1 MRSTGSRQHQAY
13 NTGTRMLGCCND
25 TSCCAIFMP
34 SIKLQSDLHPPNPP
48 STVTTAMNGKQA
60 IDALLSPTQ
69 DVDLILTDIMM
80 PEVDGMELMKV
91 VQASDKPFRSIPIII
106 MSTVD
111 SDEFKTKCGDAGA
124 SDYLVKPLRKEQ
136 MKELGRHASFNS
148 ASSGAATG
156 GAASVAPV
164 AKDAGSGQNQKSGGS
179 NNSADT
185 AQGVRGVSPEE
196 PSSAPEKEPEVE
208 ELGRGKRSSH
218 IADRKVQQRRED
230 ELREEREKV
239 KAKELKAKRA
249 RDKEAKAKAAA
260 ATNLELIGG
269 FAKPVAPP
277 GGEGKQGTTGDARR
291 DGPAGPGSGSGCGS
305 GSSGSGAGEEQG
317 PVEGLSVQLVKA
329 YGGATTMLELTLP
342 KPSGEQAPKVG
353 LRRSASRSAFQ
364 SFLNLENA
372 AAAQVI
378 SLKVDP
384 EVAAR
389 AEGALAS
396 LAGIAAVAEEGT
408 GAGDTKTEAS
418 QQPQRVATAQVVP
431 SAPSQPPPH
440 LAAFFG
446 MPGMNPGAMN
456 PVMMGMM
463 HGQGGIPGQIPGQAP
478 GTDGMQPPQMG
489 ASGMFPPCPPGV
501 DPMLYAQHMGTAASA
516 ASAAAATA
524 GPAGSAA
531 AASEFVSKF
540 YSVLQS
546 AVEHQQSAFAR
557 MGAKGTCAKR
567 RAEAIARYL
576 KKRKDRNFEKKVR
589 YASRKRLAEARPRI
603 RGQFVRLKE
612 GEEFEETEDGE
623 GRIVFVGVKREGSDG
638 GEAGSDGGSN
648 DGGSKEHSQERTG
661 SGSD

>member
-1 MRSTGSRQHQAY
+1 
-13 NTGTRMLGCCND
+13 
-25 TSCCAIFMP
+25 
-34 SIKLQSDLHPPNPP
+34 
-48 STVTTAMNGKQA
+48 MNGKQA

-80 PEVDGMELMKV
+80 PEVDGMELMKI

-124 SDYLVKPLRKEQ
+124 TDYLVKPVRKQQ
-136 MKELGRHASFNS
+136 MEALSRHASIGLNSS
-148 ASSGAATG
+148 ASTAAGASVGASGAEHTG
-156 GAASVAPV
+156 ARGPAR
-164 AKDAGSGQNQKSGGS
+164 DAGSGQNQKSGGS
-179 NNSADT
+179 NTSADT
-185 AQGVRGVSPEE
+185 AQGARGASPEE
-196 PSSAPEKEPEVE
+196 PSSAPEAE
-208 ELGRGKRSSH
+208 ELGRGKRSSRV
-218 IADRKVQQRRED
+218 ADRKARRE
-230 ELREEREKV
+230 REEEAREAAE
-239 KAKELKAKRA
+239 KAKAQAAKAKRA
-249 RDKEAKAKAAA
+249 AKEKEQREKAAGAKERRA
-260 ATNLELIGG
+260 A
-269 FAKPVAPP
+269 
-277 GGEGKQGTTGDARR
+277 GGEGKRGQTGDGA
-291 DGPAGPGSGSGCGS
+291 GSGSGCGS
-305 GSSGSGAGEEQG
+305 GGSGSGAGEE
-317 PVEGLSVQLVKA
+317 PNVEGLSVQLVKA

-342 KPSGEQAPKVG
+342 KPQGEEAPKVG

-364 SFLNLENA
+364 SFLNLEDA

-408 GAGDTKTEAS
+408 GAEKAA
-418 QQPQRVATAQVVP
+418 QPPPQRVATAQV
-431 SAPSQPPPH
+431 APGAAPPPPPH

-446 MPGMNPGAMN
+446 MPGMNPAGM
-456 PVMMGMM
+456 PMPPHMMPGHPMGMM
-463 HGQGGIPGQIPGQAP
+463 PGAPGQGQEGMPAGAP
-478 GTDGMQPPQMG
+478 MG
-489 ASGMFPPCPPGV
+489 APGMFPPCPPGV
-501 DPMLYAQHMGTAASA
+501 DPMLYAQHMGAAASA
-516 ASAAAATA
+516 ASVAAASA

-540 YSVLQS
+540 YSVLQG

-557 MGAKGTCAKR
+557 AGAKGTCAKR

-612 GEEFEETEDGE
+612 GEEEEEEEEDE
-623 GRIVFVGVKREGSDG
+623 EEEEADGSDG
-638 GEAGSDGGSN
+638 KAGSASGDGAGGEAGSN
-648 DGGSKEHSQERTG
+648 DGGSNGGSKETSQSPPRQ
-661 SGSD
+661 

>member
-1 MRSTGSRQHQAY
+1 LRRETRRFGQSLDTFLTEKPLLNASKMKRTFVFASRA
-13 NTGTRMLGCCND
+13 
-25 TSCCAIFMP
+25 
-34 SIKLQSDLHPPNPP
+34 
-48 STVTTAMNGKQA
+48 VTTAMNGKEA

-69 DVDLILTDIMM
+69 DVDMILTDIMM
-80 PEVDGMELMKV
+80 PEVDGMELMKI

-124 SDYLVKPLRKEQ
+124 TDYLVKPVRKQQ
-136 MKELGRHASFNS
+136 MEELSRHASFSSAPLS
-148 ASSGAATG
+148 ASGGSGASDSTNHAARE
-156 GAASVAPV
+156 GAKSVG
-164 AKDAGSGQNQKSGGS
+164 DRDSGRNQKSGGS

-185 AQGVRGVSPEE
+185 AQGARGVSPEE
-196 PSSAPEKEPEVE
+196 PSSAPETEA
-208 ELGRGKRSSH
+208 LGRGKRSGRV
-218 IADRKVQQRRED
+218 ADRMAQRARED
-230 ELREEREKV
+230 AAREAAE
-239 KAKELKAKRA
+239 KAKAQARASAKRA
-249 RDKEAKAKAAA
+249 AKEKEKKGAKAPAS
-260 ATNLELIGG
+260 GD
-269 FAKPVAPP
+269 
-277 GGEGKQGTTGDARR
+277 EGKQGTTGDGRR
-291 DGPAGPGSGSGCGS
+291 CDDVRAGAGSGSGCGS
-305 GSSGSGAGEEQG
+305 GGSGSGAGEDHN
-317 PVEGLSVQLVKA
+317 VEGLSVQLVKA

-342 KPSGEQAPKVG
+342 RPRGEEAPKVG

-364 SFLNLENA
+364 SFLNLEDA

-408 GAGDTKTEAS
+408 GRGKTASVHMVAAARAMPGAGRA
-418 QQPQRVATAQVVP
+418 
-431 SAPSQPPPH
+431 PPPN

-446 MPGMNPGAMN
+446 VPGLNPGAPAPPHAMG
-456 PVMMGMM
+456 MGMM
-463 HGQGGIPGQIPGQAP
+463 PGQAHSH
-478 GTDGMQPPQMG
+478 DGMPPGMG
-489 ASGMFPPCPPGV
+489 AAGMFPPCPPGV
-501 DPMLYAQHMGTAASA
+501 DPMLYAQHMGAAASA

-524 GPAGSAA
+524 GPVGSAA

-546 AVEHQQSAFAR
+546 AVEHQQSVFAR

-589 YASRKRLAEARPRI
+589 YASRKRLAEARPRV

-612 GEEFEETEDGE
+612 GDEEEEEEEEEADASDG
-623 GRIVFVGVKREGSDG
+623 KEGSADRNDG
-638 GEAGSDGGSN
+638 KEGSGNDEAGSNGGSD
-648 DGGSKEHSQERTG
+648 DGGSKENSRSPG
-661 SGSD
+661 RP